1 MDLYGG
7 GSISQMDRLRVCLYI
22 SRKTETERRSSL
34 FAVRLPCFITS
45 CFNITDRGI
54 DARERNFFDID
65 IGREGKRA
73 FWKEK
78 REGKGKGKKR
88 EGEKE
93 KQTRRETASRGI
105 MNRDLLTSRRK
116 GRFAGRTISNC
127 AL

>member
-1 MDLYGG
+1 M
-7 GSISQMDRLRVCLYI
+7 RFE
-22 SRKTETERRSSL
+22 K
-34 FAVRLPCFITS
+34 
-45 CFNITDRGI
+45 
-54 DARERNFFDID
+54 
-65 IGREGKRA
+65 K
-73 FWKEK
+73 K

-88 EGEKE
+88 EGKKE

>member
-73 FWKEK
+73 F
-78 REGKGKGKKR
+78 
-88 EGEKE
+88 
-93 KQTRRETASRGI
+93 
-105 MNRDLLTSRRK
+105 
-116 GRFAGRTISNC
+116 
-127 AL
+127 